1 MTIAAAC
8 HRVND
13 YAFPGFDR
21 PGAAATIRL

>member
-13 YAFPGFDR
+13 YAFPGFDQLD
-21 PGAAATIRL
+21 AADTMRL